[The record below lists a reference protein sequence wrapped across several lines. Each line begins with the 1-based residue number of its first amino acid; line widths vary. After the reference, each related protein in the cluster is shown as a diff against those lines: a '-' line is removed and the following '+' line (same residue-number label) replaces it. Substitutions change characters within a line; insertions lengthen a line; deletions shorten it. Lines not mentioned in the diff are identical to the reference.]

1 MSSNNDRT
9 YFERMASLDFEQAYK
24 KGFIRAIINRLTQKQ
39 GGLISFNE
47 LRRNLDIQNQRDMG
61 MQEIEIEK
69 IIGSLNR
76 YQDFDDSFLPRQT
89 FTRRRWE
96 NIDRVFL
103 QGEYLPPVEVYKLGA
118 FFFVIDG
125 NHRVSVARERG
136 QVFIDAHV
144 IELQIPFP
152 LEGKF
157 DWYEVLLNQERATF
171 EQQTRIRE
179 LRPQADIRLSLVGQY
194 EKLLDHIA
202 VHNYYNSQRL
212 KQEIPYPQ
220 AVCSWYDNIYAPMAA
235 IIRKRKILEHF
246 PKRTE
251 ADLYLWIIEHLAY
264 LQASYKRE
272 ISFEEAARHFT
283 DHFLVLRMA
292 GWWRALRNRIRKLL
306 NPQEK

>member
-1 MSSNNDRT
+1 
-9 YFERMASLDFEQAYK
+9 
-24 KGFIRAIINRLTQKQ
+24 
-39 GGLISFNE
+39 

-118 FFFVIDG
+118 FYFVIDG

-157 DWYEVLLNQERATF
+157 DWYEVLLKQERATF

-212 KQEIPYPQ
+212 KQEIPYAQ
-220 AVCSWYDNIYAPMAA
+220 AVCNWYDNIYAPMAA

-283 DHFLVLRMA
+283 DHFLVLRLV

-306 NPQEK
+306 NPQGK